1 MEVCFVQLSF
11 LAKLTHLSDLKA
23 NNLFIHL
30 PVGTVEIVNY
40 LRDNPSETYPPR
52 FEPSIWDGLIITV
65 KSQPL
70 PNLGLL
76 PSLENLSIRLGDF
89 GGGTFA
95 GSTALLDSSLC

>member
-1 MEVCFVQLSF
+1 MGVCFLQLAF
-11 LAKLTHLSDLKA
+11 LVKLTHLSDLKP

-30 PVGTVEIVNY
+30 PVGTVEIANY
-40 LRDNPSETYPPR
+40 LRDHPSETYPPR
-52 FEPSIWDGLIITV
+52 FESSIWDGPIITV
-65 KSQPL
+65 KTQPL

-89 GGGTFA
+89 GGGTFT